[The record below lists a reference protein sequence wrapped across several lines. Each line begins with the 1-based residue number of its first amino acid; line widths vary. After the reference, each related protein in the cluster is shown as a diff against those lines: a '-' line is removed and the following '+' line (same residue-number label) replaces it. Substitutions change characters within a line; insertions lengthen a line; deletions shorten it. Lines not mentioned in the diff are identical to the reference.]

1 MKIILRNVLQMFKYL
16 IFPEKEVQMSS
27 KKDNYDM
34 MVFIMKKKKKKKK
47 IGIKTLIIN
56 KNT

>member
-47 IGIKTLIIN
+47 
-56 KNT
+56 KNWYKNLNY